1 MSFTA
6 GTVEISLSGGYRRI
20 ADFLELTKPRVS
32 LMVLVTTF
40 VGYYLGS
47 DSAPGYSRL
56 VATLIGTALASGG
69 TLALNQFLE
78 RRSDALMERTRRRPL
93 PEGRIQPAEALLF
106 GAAVA
111 AAGLVVLAVAVNS
124 VSVLVTAAIVASY
137 LFVYTPLKQK
147 SSLCGII
154 GAVPGALPP
163 VIGWTAARGELG
175 VGAWV
180 LFAILFLWQ
189 IPHTL
194 AIASLYRDDFSRAG
208 IRFLPIVE
216 PDGRSTGRQ
225 IIEHC
230 LALLAVSLLPTL
242 IGMTGAL
249 YFVAALVLGGGLL
262 SYGIRLAMTRT
273 STAAR
278 RLLFAS
284 LIYLPVL
291 LVVMALDRM
300 PSFLW

>member
-6 GTVEISLSGGYRRI
+6 GTIEISLSSGYRRI

-47 DSAPGYSRL
+47 DPSPGYWRL
-56 VATLIGTALASGG
+56 IGTLIGTALASGG

-78 RRSDALMERTRRRPL
+78 RRPDALMERTRRRPL
-93 PEGRIQPAEALLF
+93 PDGRIQPTEALVF
-106 GAAVA
+106 GVVVA
-111 AAGLVVLAVAVNS
+111 AAGLLVLALAVNALS
-124 VSVLVTAAIVASY
+124 ALVTAAIVAIY

-147 SSLCGII
+147 SPLCGIV

-163 VIGWTAARGELG
+163 VIGWTAARGELDVAAG
-175 VGAWV
+175 V

-194 AIASLYRDDFSRAG
+194 AIASLYRDDFARAG
-208 IRFLPIVE
+208 IRFLPVVE
-216 PDGRSTGRQ
+216 PDGGSTGRQ

-242 IGMTGAL
+242 VGMAGAL
-249 YFVAALVLGGGLL
+249 YFLVALLLGAGLL
-262 SYGIRLAMTRT
+262 AYGVRLAVTRT

-278 RLLFAS
+278 RLLLAS
-284 LIYLPVL
+284 LVYLPAL
-291 LVVMALDRM
+291 LVVMALDRAL
-300 PSFLW
+300 PAPW